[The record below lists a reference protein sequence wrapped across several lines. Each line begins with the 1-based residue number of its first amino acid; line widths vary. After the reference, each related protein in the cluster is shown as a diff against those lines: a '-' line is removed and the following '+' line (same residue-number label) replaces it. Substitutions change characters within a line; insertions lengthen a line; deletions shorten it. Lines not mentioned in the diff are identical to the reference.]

1 MPYQYLLDT
10 NIVSDMIRHPMGA
23 VADKLSEVGEA
34 SVCTSVIVACEL
46 RFGVHKSGSN
56 RLQQKLEQV
65 LKVLPV
71 IPLEPPVETYY
82 AEIRTHLER
91 LGTPIGPND
100 MLIAAH
106 ALRLDLTVVTANV
119 REFSRVPNLK
129 VENWL

>member
-10 NIVSDMIRHPMGA
+10 NIVSDMIRHPTGS
-23 VADKLSEVGEA
+23 VASKLSEVGEA

-46 RFGVHKSGSN
+46 HFGVHKSGSI
-56 RLQQKLEQV
+56 RLQRKLEQV

-71 IPLEPPVETYY
+71 IPLEPPVEIYY
-82 AEIRTHLER
+82 AEIRTYLER

-119 REFSRVPNLK
+119 REYSRVPSLK